1 MLPSSLTIR
10 PVRASDVPELHAI
23 NTYFIENT
31 VLTFV
36 TTPLSYPE
44 FFSKYDSIRFN
55 RLPYIVAVDASA
67 DDPDAP
73 IGSVHVSPFRG
84 SQATAYRH
92 TVELS
97 LFCHSDH
104 TGKGV
109 GKALLTRLLD
119 VLRRPEEWGEE
130 WIGREWCRDDVR
142 VREVIGVMA
151 VDDQSE
157 WNGGLGLKE
166 WYERFGFEEVGR
178 LKRVGR
184 KFGRWIDTVYL
195 QLSL

>member
-1 MLPSSLTIR
+1 MPPSSSLTLR
-10 PVRASDVPELHAI
+10 PARASDVPELHAI
-23 NTYFIENT
+23 NAHFVENT

-36 TTPLSYPE
+36 TTPLSYPD
-44 FFSKYDSIRFN
+44 FFNKYHSIRSSG
-55 RLPYIVAVDASA
+55 LPYIVALDASA

-73 IGSVHVSPFRG
+73 IGSVRVSHFRG
-84 SQATAYRH
+84 SQADAYRH

-97 LFCHSDH
+97 LFCHPEH

-109 GKALLTRLLD
+109 GSALLTRLLD

-130 WIGREWCRDDVR
+130 WIGKEWCRDDVR

-157 WNGGLGLKE
+157 WKGGLGLKE

-178 LKRVGR
+178 LRRVGR
-184 KFGRWIDTVYL
+184 KFGRW
-195 QLSL
+195 